1 MAERRM
7 FAKAVV
13 ESDTFLDMPSS
24 AQALYFHLGMEAD
37 DEGFLNNPKRIQRC
51 VGAAADDL
59 RILVSKGFIIPFDSG
74 VVVIRHWKV
83 NNYIQS
89 DRRKPTQCISERAM
103 LETDSGRVYNL
114 STCVDT
120 GCIQDASMSYTQVS
134 IGKDRLEEN
143 SIGEG
148 SKTAPK
154 VQRHKYGEYKNVLLS
169 DSELEKLKEEF
180 PNDWEQRIERLSEY
194 IASTGKRYKSHLATI
209 RSWARKDASD
219 KAAASQSERGI
230 RYTIDPASVPDEWNF
245 S

>member
-1 MAERRM
+1 M

-37 DEGFLNNPKRIQRC
+37 DEGFLNNPKRVQRS

-59 RILVSKGFIIPFDSG
+59 RLLVSKGFIIPFDSG

-89 DRRKPTQCISERAM
+89 DRRKDTQCISERAM
-103 LETDSGRVYNL
+103 LETDGGRVYNL
-114 STCVDT
+114 TTCVDT
-120 GCIQDASMSYTQVS
+120 GCIQDVSKMDSQYS

-143 SIGEG
+143 SVGEDRKP
-148 SKTAPK
+148 SPK
-154 VQRHKYGEYKNVLLS
+154 PHRHKYGEYQNVLLS
-169 DSELEKLKEEF
+169 DSELGKLKEEF
-180 PNDWEQRIERLSEY
+180 PTDWEQRIERLSEY

-209 RSWARKDASD
+209 RSWARKDKQGQPTS
-219 KAAASQSERGI
+219 SQQGKPPYEGMVWKDGRWTFDDVYS
-230 RYTIDPASVPDEWNF
+230 TL
-245 S
+245 